1 MPAGQVYTLLIGRE
15 LVAGYMHRPGSRY
28 GAVVMINGE
37 DTASGTA
44 LLIAAAPAA
53 KGCLIDATSVLPTL
67 AAVPPSI
74 LTGTTAATIV
84 ELADPTHPQTV
95 LTRIRAT
102 AAAPGPLSLY
112 ITGQLH
118 LDRKQRLIHLALA
131 RTTPTTLRYTA
142 LPWHWLAGELKLR
155 RPGTTTV
162 VIDMV
167 AAPDAWQ
174 QLRTEGLV
182 LGHGIR
188 VFGRIAPPPPRHRI
202 AEPLYLKALATVWRS
217 GINPPLAQ
225 LHEQVAAQAGP
236 DDALFLA
243 VDNTAAP
250 SPAAATVQV
259 PNPPHQE
266 PAPVPTAPAPIP
278 EDNEVAESDPLPAIL
293 ATAHAGRHGEAAS
306 LAAMWEGWAL
316 RAYGAG
322 SVQAIHWLEVRA
334 DLARLVGD
342 PARSCELWMAA
353 ANARLARQQ
362 TPDDPAVEGAVDR
375 AHHQWQELRDPQRA
389 RELGPPLVSLRR
401 HVPGRRAGAVEAVQ
415 HRLEL
420 LHTMPPVESRRAA
433 P

>member
-1 MPAGQVYTLLIGRE
+1 MT
-15 LVAGYMHRPGSRY
+15 
-28 GAVVMINGE
+28 INR

-44 LLIAAAPAA
+44 LLIAAAPAG

-84 ELADPTHPQTV
+84 ELTDPADPQTV
-95 LTRIRAT
+95 LTRIRAA

-118 LDRKQRLIHLALA
+118 LDQKQRLIHLALA

-162 VIDMV
+162 VIDVV

-174 QLRTEGLV
+174 QLRTEGLA

-188 VFGRIAPPPPRHRI
+188 VYGRITPPPPRRRI
-202 AEPLYLKALATVWRS
+202 AEPAYLKALAAAWRS

-225 LHEQVAAQAGP
+225 LHEQAAAQAGP

-243 VDNTAAP
+243 VDHTTVP
-250 SPAAATVQV
+250 TPAATAVPV
-259 PNPPHQE
+259 PNRPHRE
-266 PAPVPTAPAPIP
+266 PAPVPTAPAPVS
-278 EDNEVAESDPLPAIL
+278 ESTGAAEEDPLPAIF
-293 ATAHAGRHGEAAS
+293 AAAHAGRHGEAAS

-316 RAYGAG
+316 RTYGAG
-322 SVQAIHWLEVRA
+322 SVQTTHWIEVRA
-334 DLARLVGD
+334 DLARLADD

-362 TPDDPAVEGAVDR
+362 PPDDPAVEGAVDR
-375 AHHQWQELRDPQRA
+375 AHHQWQELRDPQQA
-389 RELGPPLVSLRR
+389 RKLGPPLVSLRR
-401 HVPGRRAGAVEAVQ
+401 HVPGRRPGAVEAA
-415 HRLEL
+415 HRRLEL
-420 LHTMPPVESRRAA
+420 LHTMPPAETQRTAA
-433 P
+433 S

>member
-1 MPAGQVYTLLIGRE
+1 MTDERVGAIGLEPATDY
-15 LVAGYMHRPGSRY
+15 AHKPGSGY
-28 GAVVMINGE
+28 GALVMINGE

-44 LLIAAAPAA
+44 LLIAAAPAG

-84 ELADPTHPQTV
+84 ELADPADPQTV
-95 LTRIRAT
+95 LTRIRAA

-118 LDRKQRLIHLALA
+118 LDHKQRLIHLALA

-142 LPWHWLAGELKLR
+142 LPWHWLASELKLR
-155 RPGTTTV
+155 RPGTTTIV
-162 VIDMV
+162 TDMV
-167 AAPDAWQ
+167 AAPDAWH

-188 VFGRIAPPPPRHRI
+188 VYGRITPPPPRRRI
-202 AEPLYLKALATVWRS
+202 AEPAYLKALATTWRS

-225 LHEQVAAQAGP
+225 LHEQAAAQAGSA
-236 DDALFLA
+236 DALFLA
-243 VDNTAAP
+243 IDNTAAP
-250 SPAAATVQV
+250 APAASVQA
-259 PNPPHQE
+259 NRSHQE
-266 PAPVPTAPAPIP
+266 PAPVPTGPAPVP
-278 EDNEVAESDPLPAIL
+278 ENTGAAEDDPLPAIF
-293 ATAHAGRHGEAAS
+293 AAAHAGRHSEAAS

-316 RAYGAG
+316 RTYGAG
-322 SVQAIHWLEVRA
+322 SAQATHWLEVRA
-334 DLARLVGD
+334 DLARLADD

-353 ANARLARQQ
+353 AEARLARQQ
-362 TPDDPAVEGAVDR
+362 PPDDPVVEDAVDR

-401 HVPGRRAGAVEAVQ
+401 HVPGRRSGAVEAVQ
-415 HRLEL
+415 RRLEL
-420 LHTMPPVESRRAA
+420 LHTLPPVEARRAA
-433 P
+433 S